1 MTSPARITRPRKAL
15 LTPAEA
21 ERAADLVKVLA
32 ASRGLNG
39 KALFDTLSGAGHPG
53 TYSSLLRFLNSGR
66 VPTVGEIDSLA
77 RFFRVSPDYLTS
89 PAGQVPPKRQPR
101 LIEFDVPAPAPRPEG
116 PLEAPVVRSLSTLR
130 GGSRKVY
137 AAAELAALADSVAS
151 LAAAVREQTEW
162 QKTASWPGVSDQ
174 FRDAG

>member
-1 MTSPARITRPRKAL
+1 MTTPARITRPHNAL
-15 LTPAEA
+15 LTVTEA

-39 KALFDTLSGAGHPG
+39 KALFDTLSATGHPG

-66 VPTVGEIDSLA
+66 VPTMGEIESLA

-101 LIEFDVPAPAPRPEG
+101 LIEFDVPAPAAVPEG
-116 PLEAPVVRSLSTLR
+116 PAEAPEPRPVPITRRPIRAVPAGVPDPGLT
-130 GGSRKVY
+130 
-137 AAAELAALADSVAS
+137 ALADAI
-151 LAAAVREQTEW
+151 LGLTAAVREQMEW
-162 QKTASWPGVSDQ
+162 QKTAAWPDLRQ
-174 FRDAG
+174 AG